1 MMLRVL
7 AFASA
12 AEAIGAAEIEVELA
26 DGSGMAE
33 LESRLTTDYPGL
45 RSLWPRLA
53 LAIDGELAGTE
64 AGLRDGSEVALLPP
78 VSGGQGDDRA
88 ALTDEPIDI
97 ARLVGE
103 ILDPRCGAVL
113 LFVGTV
119 RGHHQQ
125 RTVDQLTY
133 EAYRPMAKRVLER
146 IVTDLETAAPGL
158 RVAIV
163 HRLGEIPA
171 GEASVAIATASP
183 HRAAAYEA
191 SRTALERLKQEVPIW
206 KQQHY
211 GDGEAEWREEETL
224 RHPGGEREETSPSGP
239 R

>member
-1 MMLRVL
+1 MNLRIL

-12 AEAIGAAEIEVELA
+12 AEAIGAAEIEIELA

-33 LESRLTTDYPGL
+33 LESQLTTDYPEL
-45 RSLWPRLA
+45 RPIWSRLA
-53 LAIDGELAGTE
+53 LAVDGELAGTDVE
-64 AGLRDGSEVALLPP
+64 LRDGVEVALLPP
-78 VSGGQGDDRA
+78 VSGGSRDKKTS
-88 ALTDEPIDI
+88 LTDEPIDV
-97 ARLVGE
+97 AKLCSE
-103 ILDPRCGAVL
+103 ISDPGCGAVL

-119 RGHHQQ
+119 RDHHQQ
-125 RTVDQLTY
+125 RPVDQLTY
-133 EAYRPMAKRVLER
+133 DAYRPMAERVMER
-146 IVTDLETAAPGL
+146 IASELEDAAPGL

-206 KQQHY
+206 KREHY
-211 GDGEAEWREEETL
+211 GDGEAAWREEERL
-224 RHPGGEREETSPSGP
+224 RHPEGESEETAPTG
-239 R
+239 